1 VCVCKRARE
10 TLSRSLFLTLSSS
23 LILSFS
29 LPFSVTALPQN
40 SLTLVGLQI
49 RGERQDDDEEEYREK
64 QPGEGRIGALGDLL
78 AGLR

>member
-1 VCVCKRARE
+1 MCVCKRARE